1 MNIEIAIAPLI
12 ETLAIYIWP
21 FVRIGAFL
29 MVMPLIGGSFTPVRV
44 RLILAIVLTI
54 AIAPMVPAT
63 ATQEVLSAAGLV
75 MMIQEIGIGVA
86 MGFLVQLVF
95 DAIALGGQVIGM
107 SMGLGFAVFLDR
119 ARGVSIPVLGQ
130 LFLMLA
136 MLVFLSMDGHLA
148 MIQLLVKSFRT
159 WPMSG
164 DGLTLPIVSELL
176 AWTGQL
182 FIFALKIALPAIT
195 ALLVVNLS
203 FGIMS
208 RAAPTLNLFAVGFP
222 VAMLLGFTVIFLN
235 MGVLIENVS
244 AFLTLSIS
252 KVSHLLELQAQP

>member
-1 MNIEIAIAPLI
+1 MNVEIALTPLL
-12 ETLAIYIWP
+12 ESLSTFVWP
-21 FVRIGAFL
+21 FVRVGAFL
-29 MVMPLIGGSFTPVRV
+29 MVMPIVGGSFVPMKV
-44 RLILAIVLTI
+44 RLLLAIALTI
-54 AIAPMVPAT
+54 VIAPILPQPVAL
-63 ATQEVLSAAGLV
+63 EVLSLAGLV
-75 MMIQEIGIGVA
+75 TVAQEIAIGVL

-136 MLVFLSMDGHLA
+136 MLIFLSIDGHLVL
-148 MIQLLVKSFRT
+148 IELLAQSFLA
-159 WPMSG
+159 WPIG
-164 DGLTLPIVSELL
+164 AGKLTLPVL
-176 AWTGQL
+176 AEVLEWTGQL
-182 FIFALKIALPAIT
+182 FAFAITIALPAIT

-203 FGIMS
+203 FGVMS

-235 MGVLIENVS
+235 MGVLSESVVS
-244 AFLTLSIS
+244 FVSIS
-252 KVSHLLELQAQP
+252 LAKLSSLLSL

>member
-1 MNIEIAIAPLI
+1 VNFNIAISPLV
-12 ETLAIYIWP
+12 EALAAYIWP

-29 MVMPLIGGSFTPVRV
+29 MVMPVVGGSFVPARV
-44 RLILAIVLTI
+44 RLLLAIALTI
-54 AIAPMVPAT
+54 VITPLVKVT
-63 ATQEVLSAAGLV
+63 AYPEVLSLAGLV
-75 MMIQEIGIGVA
+75 TMIQEIGIGVL

-136 MLVFLSMDGHLA
+136 MLIFLAIDGHLA
-148 MIQLLVKSFRT
+148 LIELLAASFT
-159 WPMSG
+159 AWPVTEG
-164 DGLTLPIVSELL
+164 NLTLPILDEVLF
-176 AWTGQL
+176 WTAQL
-182 FIFALKIALPAIT
+182 FVLAMKIALPAVS

-203 FGIMS
+203 FGVMS

-222 VAMLLGFTVIFLN
+222 VAMLLGFAVIFLN
-235 MGVLIENVS
+235 MGVLTENV
-244 AFLTLSIS
+244 AIFLEDSLSMIS
-252 KVSHLLELQAQP
+252 QLLEL